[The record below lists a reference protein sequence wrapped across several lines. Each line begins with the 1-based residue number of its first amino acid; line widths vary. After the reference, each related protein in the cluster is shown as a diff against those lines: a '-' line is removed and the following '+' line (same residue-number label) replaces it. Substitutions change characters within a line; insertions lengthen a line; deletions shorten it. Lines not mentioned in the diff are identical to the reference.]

1 MYFCFRKRG
10 DRDVKNS
17 RNIFEG
23 LFFVFF
29 FERRDEKKEV
39 FFEKVL
45 VFCVAFLLDGTHR
58 VLGEVGIGH
67 LTARVEVYPGIHD
80 WH

>member
-1 MYFCFRKRG
+1 M
-10 DRDVKNS
+10 
-17 RNIFEG
+17 
-23 LFFVFF
+23 
-29 FERRDEKKEV
+29 

-45 VFCVAFLLDGTHR
+45 VLFCVVFFLLDGTHR

-67 LTARVEVYPGIHD
+67 LAARVEVYPGIHD

>member
-1 MYFCFRKRG
+1 MSRTRGIFLKAYFFA
-10 DRDVKNS
+10 
-17 RNIFEG
+17 
-23 LFFVFF
+23 F

-39 FFEKVL
+39 FFEKIL
-45 VFCVAFLLDGTHR
+45 VFLRFFLLDGTHR